1 MFTLNEILI
10 KSFAYNDKKYVEKK
24 VTDTK
29 YSLRTLSKRSEERT
43 FKELQ
48 EVKITHAIIYLIDQ
62 NRFWYYKIIDDQI
75 VEKHHTKNN
84 YDNSVKIIDDMIER
98 FKKLDK
104 TKSIIDYYDIKKRSN
119 KEHITIKELTT
130 IETDSYQKNEK
141 LKGMFL

>member
-10 KSFAYNDKKYVEKK
+10 RSFAYNDKKYVDRK
-24 VTDTK
+24 VIDSK
-29 YSLRTLSKRSEERT
+29 FSIRTLSKRSEERT
-43 FKELQ
+43 FREMQ
-48 EVKITHAIIYLIDQ
+48 EVKVTHAIVYLIDQ
-62 NRFWYYKIIDDQI
+62 NRFWYYKIIDEEI

-98 FKKLDK
+98 FKKLDR
-104 TKSIIDYYDIKKRSN
+104 TRNIIDYYDIKSVSI
-119 KEHITIKELTT
+119 KEHNTIKELTT